1 MLITLSITAKA
12 ATSGNAQS
20 TVLLAAVI
28 LLQHPDEA
36 LILDFNQLF
45 GTLSQDQ
52 WCCGLNFLISNDP
65 QMSDSTCNWSLVWHH
80 LISRIMPPSLAF
92 SDHFAF
98 GDRACSYI
106 TSYSLMTKEKQ
117 VKVNQIYQQRND
129 KWK

>member
-12 ATSGNAQS
+12 AMSGDAQS
-20 TVLLAAVI
+20 TMLLAAVI

-45 GTLSQDQ
+45 ETLSQDQ

-65 QMSDSTCNWSLVWHH
+65 QMSNSTCNWSLVWKH

-98 GDRACSYI
+98 GDGACSYI

>member
-12 ATSGNAQS
+12 AMSGNAQS

-52 WCCGLNFLISNDP
+52 
-65 QMSDSTCNWSLVWHH
+65 
-80 LISRIMPPSLAF
+80 
-92 SDHFAF
+92 
-98 GDRACSYI
+98 
-106 TSYSLMTKEKQ
+106 
-117 VKVNQIYQQRND
+117 
-129 KWK
+129 